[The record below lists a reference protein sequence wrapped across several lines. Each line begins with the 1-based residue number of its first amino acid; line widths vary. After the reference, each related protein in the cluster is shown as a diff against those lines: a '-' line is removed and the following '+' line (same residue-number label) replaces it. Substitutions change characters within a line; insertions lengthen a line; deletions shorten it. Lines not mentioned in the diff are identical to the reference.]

1 MPDQAR
7 CDFDPAVKAYYDQ
20 AQEETVTFRSWRRFG
35 GRDGEVLALH
45 DSTPAHHPHIATPM
59 TRSAIRIIVA
69 VLLALP
75 ALAACGP
82 RGENADSSAGAPDS
96 AAARS
101 LYDRL
106 GGTTAIAGVVDGF
119 VANVAADARIN
130 KFFTRVAGDTA
141 AMRDFKQK
149 LVDQICQGTGGPCT
163 YTGKDM
169 RTAHQGMGLSNAD
182 FDALVEDLVKALDS
196 AGVPQKDKD
205 ELLGIL
211 GPMRAD
217 IVTK

>member
-1 MPDQAR
+1 MSRPSNR
-7 CDFDPAVKAYYDQ
+7 LLP
-20 AQEETVTFRSWRRFG
+20 
-35 GRDGEVLALH
+35 L
-45 DSTPAHHPHIATPM
+45 
-59 TRSAIRIIVA
+59 
-69 VLLALP
+69 VLLAALP
-75 ALAACGP
+75 LAACGP
-82 RGENADSSAGAPDS
+82 KGEAASDSSAAAP
-96 AAARS
+96 AAATAS

-106 GGTTAIAGVVDGF
+106 GGTTAIASVVDGF
-119 VANVAADARIN
+119 VANAAADARIN

-169 RTAHQGMGLSNAD
+169 KTAHQGMGLTNAD
-182 FDALVEDLVKALDS
+182 FDALVEDLVKALDA
-196 AGVPQKDKD
+196 AGVQQKEKD

-211 GPMRAD
+211 GPMRSE